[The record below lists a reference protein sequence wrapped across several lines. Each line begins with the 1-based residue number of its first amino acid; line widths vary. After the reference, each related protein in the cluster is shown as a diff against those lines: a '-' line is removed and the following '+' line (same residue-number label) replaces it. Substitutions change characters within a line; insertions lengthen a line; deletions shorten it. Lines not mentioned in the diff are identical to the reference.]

1 MKHGKT
7 DLHSLEQAQMEGAK
21 TSSCLLNDRSSSDCL
36 IDEFDAIARVRNAS
50 ERGTSPQVKFERK
63 ACMDNL
69 QVVAKAS
76 DNLQVV
82 ANMMLRIQALSS
94 ARENSDNNSHA
105 DLKSS

>member
-1 MKHGKT
+1 MKRGKT
-7 DLHSLEQAQMEGAK
+7 DLHSSEEAQMEGAK
-21 TSSCLLNDRSSSDCL
+21 TSSCLLNDRRLDLLL
-36 IDEFDAIARVRNAS
+36 IDEFDAIARVSNAS

-69 QVVAKAS
+69 QVVAKTS

-82 ANMMLRIQALSS
+82 AKMMLRIQALSS